1 MNFMK
6 VENNPTPYSLALV
19 LAKEQNLKPEQH

>member
-6 VENNPTPYSLALV
+6 VENNPMPYIVTLV
-19 LAKEQNLKPEQH
+19 VAKEQNLKPEQY